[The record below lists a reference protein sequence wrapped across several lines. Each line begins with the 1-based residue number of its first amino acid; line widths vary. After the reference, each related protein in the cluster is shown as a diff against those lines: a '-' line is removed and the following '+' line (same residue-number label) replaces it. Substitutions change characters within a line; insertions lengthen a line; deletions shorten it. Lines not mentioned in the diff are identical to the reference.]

1 MKTLPQILTVAIAAA
16 ALSTAVLA
24 EAAPEGG
31 KGGRGR
37 GGRPGGPPSPDR
49 IVAQYGQIAA
59 YDTNKDGKFDDTE
72 KKAIADAIAAGT
84 LKAPAGRPGPE
95 GETPDASKVVE
106 RMTRMYPKIAAFDTN
121 HDGVLD
127 DNEQAALKTA
137 MENGELKPEGGRGRG
152 PRGGEGD
159 GEGKG
164 KGPGEGRG
172 PKGRKGHG
180 APQE

>member
-1 MKTLPQILTVAIAAA
+1 MKNITQLALTAIATL
-16 ALSTAVLA
+16 ALGTAVLA

-49 IVAQYGQIAA
+49 IVAQYGQVAS
-59 YDTNKDGKFDDTE
+59 YDTNKDGKLDATE
-72 KKAIADAIAAGT
+72 TQAITAAVAAGT
-84 LKAPAGRPGPE
+84 IKVPAGRPGPE
-95 GETPDASKVVE
+95 GEAPDASKVVE

-121 HDGVLD
+121 HDGALD
-127 DNEQAALKTA
+127 DNEVTALKTA

-164 KGPGEGRG
+164 EGRG

-180 APQE
+180 APQA

>member
-1 MKTLPQILTVAIAAA
+1 MKNITQLALTAIATL
-16 ALSTAVLA
+16 ALGTAVLA

-49 IVAQYGQIAA
+49 IVAQYGQIAS
-59 YDTNKDGKFDDTE
+59 YDTNKDGKLDDTE

-95 GETPDASKVVE
+95 GAAPDAGMVVE

-121 HDGVLD
+121 HDGALD
-127 DNEQAALKTA
+127 DTEVAAIKTA

-164 KGPGEGRG
+164 EGRG

-180 APQE
+180 APQA

>member
-1 MKTLPQILTVAIAAA
+1 MKTYPKFLALAVVAATLTG
-16 ALSTAVLA
+16 SVLA

-37 GGRPGGPPSPDR
+37 DGRPGGPPTPER
-49 IVAQYGQIAA
+49 LVAQYAQIAA
-59 YDTNKDGKFDDTE
+59 YDTNKDGKLDDTE

-95 GETPDASKVVE
+95 GEAPDASKVVE
-106 RMTRMYPKIAAFDTN
+106 RLTRMYPKIAAYDTN

-127 DNEQAALKTA
+127 DTEVTALKTA

-164 KGPGEGRG
+164 GDRG